1 MSYEME
7 MDYLLA
13 RIRLDRLKI
22 ENLKFKAKMQK
33 VGKIVK

>member
-13 RIRLDRLKI
+13 KIRLDRLKI
-22 ENLKFKAKMQK
+22 EILKFKSKL
-33 VGKIVK
+33 

>member
-1 MSYEME
+1 MDYEME

-22 ENLKFKAKMQK
+22 ENLKFKIKMQK
-33 VGKIVK
+33 VDKIVK

>member
-22 ENLKFKAKMQK
+22 ENLKFKTKMQK
-33 VGKIVK
+33 LTKM